1 MSTNDRTSASAP
13 IFSRRGFLSLLAA
26 TGTVVAFGNGSEL
39 FVRVAHADETGVGD
53 PYTLYVVKRWEVP
66 VYLFDVTDPANLKPV
81 AGATAHITS
90 LYNGKTADAVTDANG
105 IAVLDARELC
115 EPDPDQQPGEVQQ
128 NYCFFGSVVVQKDGY
143 RTFET
148 GKMRFIGAEELAV
161 ATEPTDGHP
170 YARMAAFD
178 DWDIQY
184 ADSATFPAT
193 PANRDTHTL
202 VVKTEVSDGRPVRVT
217 AYQEG
222 GASFQVDATPDASGL
237 AVAML

>member
-13 IFSRRGFLSLLAA
+13 VFSRRGFLSLLAA

-66 VYLFDVTDPANLKPV
+66 VYLFDVTDPTNLKPV

-148 GKMRFIGAEELAV
+148 GKMRFIG
-161 ATEPTDGHP
+161 
-170 YARMAAFD
+170 RAFEK
-178 DWDIQY
+178 
-184 ADSATFPAT
+184 SGPASL
-193 PANRDTHTL
+193 P
-202 VVKTEVSDGRPVRVT
+202 
-217 AYQEG
+217 
-222 GASFQVDATPDASGL
+222 
-237 AVAML
+237 